1 MNEEKLKL
9 NKKGYEDYLKE
20 LEKKE
25 KELSA
30 VRLYK
35 GTDAIYQGDNWH
47 DNPTLYQT
55 EAKERALMSEIARMK
70 QKIENIE
77 IVENIGNEELVDIGD
92 IVVVETIFS
101 EDDTETN
108 TFKLVGTNPD
118 FSKEIPEISINSP
131 LGVAIYHKRV
141 GEKSS
146 YKVQDNIFNVEIK
159 SKQSELEEEQTQEKG
174 PVLKKTK

>member
-20 LEKKE
+20 LAKKE
-25 KELSA
+25 EELSA

-55 EAKERALMSEIARMK
+55 EAKERALMAEIARMR
-70 QKIENIE
+70 QRIDNIE
-77 IVENIGNEELVDIGD
+77 IVENLGDDELIDIGD
-92 IVVVETIFS
+92 IVVVETIFD
-101 EDDTETN
+101 EDDRETD

-131 LGVAIYHKRV
+131 LGEAIYHKRI
-141 GEKSS
+141 GDKAS
-146 YKVQDNIFNVEIK
+146 YKVQNNVFQIEIK
-159 SKQSELEEEQTQEKG
+159 SKQTELEEEISEEKG

>member
-1 MNEEKLKL
+1 
-9 NKKGYEDYLKE
+9 
-20 LEKKE
+20 
-25 KELSA
+25 
-30 VRLYK
+30 
-35 GTDAIYQGDNWH
+35 
-47 DNPTLYQT
+47 
-55 EAKERALMSEIARMK
+55 MSEIARMK

-77 IVENIGNEELVDIGD
+77 IIENIGNEELVDIGD

-131 LGVAIYHKRV
+131 LGVAIYHKKV